1 MPTAMHG
8 SRASQASQTA
18 VTDASGAAPRDTAI
32 VSGAGAPAASAR
44 RRRSR
49 RELPQFGSQL
59 FLMLLTIAFLA
70 PVAWAVVSAFKP
82 AVEIIRDPL
91 GFDPSQFTV
100 DNFAAMFGDV
110 PLASGFLNTAV
121 VLVLKGSITMFF
133 APLAGYAFAKYDFPG
148 KNLLFGT
155 VLLTL
160 MLPTIVLIIP
170 LLLEMKEFGWV
181 NSYQA
186 LVLPGAVD
194 AFAIFWMRQVIS
206 AVPDELLDAARV
218 DGCGEF
224 GIFWRI
230 VVPVIRPGLAGLAV
244 LTVMNIYN
252 DFVWPVVVTTS
263 DTMQT
268 LQVVLSTLAQN
279 ISGNTIG
286 ADYATITGELLA
298 ASSVALVPLLIVFI
312 VLQKHFINGILAGS
326 VKG

>member
-1 MPTAMHG
+1 MTTAMHG
-8 SRASQASQTA
+8 SKVEA
-18 VTDASGAAPRDTAI
+18 TDDTGAPPQDTAN
-32 VSGAGAPAASAR
+32 VAQAGRPAASAR
-44 RRRSR
+44 RRRPR
-49 RELPQFGSQL
+49 RELPQFGSQVL
-59 FLMLLTIAFLA
+59 LMLLTLAFLA

-91 GFDPSQFTV
+91 GFDPTRFTT
-100 DNFAAMFGDV
+100 DNFVAMFSDV
-110 PLASGFLNTAV
+110 PLASGFVNTAI
-121 VLVLKGSITMFF
+121 VLVLKGAITMFF

-148 KNLLFGT
+148 KNMLFGT

-181 NSYQA
+181 NTYQA
-186 LVLPGAVD
+186 LILPGSVD

-298 ASSVALVPLLIVFI
+298 ASSVALVPLLIIFI
-312 VLQKHFINGILAGS
+312 LLQKHFINGILAGS